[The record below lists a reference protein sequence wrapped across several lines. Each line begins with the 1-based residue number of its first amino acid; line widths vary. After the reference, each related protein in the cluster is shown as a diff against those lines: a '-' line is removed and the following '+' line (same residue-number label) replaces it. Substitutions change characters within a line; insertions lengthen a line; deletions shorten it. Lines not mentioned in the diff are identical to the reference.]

1 MEFLSYLS
9 KHFDSGPFF
18 YKHWNSY
25 LILPHVRILVL
36 FLETLGSFPCPSKHW
51 NCGPIFLT
59 LEFLPYFNA
68 HCNFDVIL
76 WNTETLTIFLQ
87 SLQFLTCPSTAITG
101 ILTPSFQTLE
111 IQPYLYTHWNS
122 YLILPNV
129 WILAPFYKHWNFDRI
144 PSHFG
149 ILALFFTDWNFQ
161 LILPSIWVL
170 ALFLQTLEF
179 LSYPFTGNIK
189 IVALSFQTVELWP
202 NIYIHWFSD
211 LNLQNIG
218 ILALFL

>member
-1 MEFLSYLS
+1 M
-9 KHFDSGPFF
+9 
-18 YKHWNSY
+18 
-25 LILPHVRILVL
+25 
-36 FLETLGSFPCPSKHW
+36 
-51 NCGPIFLT
+51 
-59 LEFLPYFNA
+59 
-68 HCNFDVIL
+68 
-76 WNTETLTIFLQ
+76 
-87 SLQFLTCPSTAITG
+87 QFLTCPSTAITG

-161 LILPSIWVL
+161 LILPSIWIL
-170 ALFLQTLEF
+170 ALSLQTLEF
-179 LSYPFTGNIK
+179 LSYRFTGNIK
-189 IVALSFQTVELWP
+189 ILALSFHTVEFWP
-202 NIYIHWFSD
+202 NIYILWFSH

>member
-9 KHFDSGPFF
+9 KHFDSCPFF

-36 FLETLGSFPCPSKHW
+36 FLETLGSWPYPSKHW

-68 HCNFDVIL
+68 HWNFDVIL
-76 WNTETLTIFLQ
+76 RNIDTLTLFLQ
-87 SLQFLTCPSTAITG
+87 SLQFLTCPSTA
-101 ILTPSFQTLE
+101 
-111 IQPYLYTHWNS
+111 
-122 YLILPNV
+122 NV
-129 WILAPFYKHWNFDRI
+129 WILAPFYKHWDFDRI

-161 LILPSIWVL
+161 LILPSIWIL

-189 IVALSFQTVELWP
+189 IVALSFQTVEFWP

>member
-36 FLETLGSFPCPSKHW
+36 FLETLGSWPCPSKHW

-149 ILALFFTDWNFQ
+149 ILALFFYRLEFSAHSSEHLNSGPVLTNTGI
-161 LILPSIWVL
+161 LIL
-170 ALFLQTLEF
+170 
-179 LSYPFTGNIK
+179 
-189 IVALSFQTVELWP
+189 SF
-202 NIYIHWFSD
+202 HWKH
-211 LNLQNIG
+211 
-218 ILALFL
+218 